1 MEQDLIDLYKRQLSL
16 FANML
21 WFGAEETL
29 AVFKEVVHL
38 LPARLVV
45 TLGMYAESYFEPGRK
60 RMVKPLGGNAL
71 LIEPHYL
78 VGLYM
83 DCLLYTSSESR
94 IMLSG

>member
-1 MEQDLIDLYKRQLSL
+1 MFARSL

-29 AVFKEVVHL
+29 AAFKEVVHL

-60 RMVKPLGGNAL
+60 RMVKPLGECSFDRTTLFGGSVYGGSAKSDG
-71 LIEPHYL
+71 EGCTGF
-78 VGLYM
+78 V
-83 DCLLYTSSESR
+83 
-94 IMLSG
+94 